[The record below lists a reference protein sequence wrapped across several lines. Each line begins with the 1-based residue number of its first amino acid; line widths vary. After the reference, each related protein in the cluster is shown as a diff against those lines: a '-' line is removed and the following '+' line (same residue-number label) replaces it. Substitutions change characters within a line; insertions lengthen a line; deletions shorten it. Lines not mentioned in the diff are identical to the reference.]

1 MSEKLA
7 VRDEHHFSEA
17 QVELIRRTICKN
29 ATDDELRFFLYQCS
43 RTGLDPMTRQVFAI
57 KRWDATLQRE
67 VMSIQTSI
75 DGLRLIA
82 ERTGKYVGQL
92 GPLWCGIDGVWHDVW
107 LSSTLPFAGRVA
119 VLRNDFKE
127 PLWSVA
133 RFESY
138 AQRKKDGTLFSL
150 WEKMPDLMIA
160 KCAESL
166 ALRRGF
172 PHEMSGLYTIDEMGQ
187 ADNATA
193 KKSDTV
199 FPVDCAPTTPSPAG
213 ERVIA
218 IVTDI
223 TTKKGNKTGKD
234 WQAWTIH
241 ANGEKYGTFS
251 ETVAA
256 AAVIGESV
264 EIHYIDGK
272 YGREIVSLKPVV
284 DSTTTEG

>member
-17 QVELIRRTICKN
+17 QVALIKRTICKN
-29 ATDDELRFFLYQCS
+29 ATDDELKLFFYHCH
-43 RTGLDPMTRQVFAI
+43 RTGLDPLARQIFAV
-57 KRWDATLQRE
+57 KRWDSTAERE
-67 VMSIQTSI
+67 VMSVQTSI

-82 ERTGKYVGQL
+82 ERTGKYAGQL
-92 GPLWCGIDGVWHDVW
+92 GPFWCGSDGVWHDVW
-107 LSSTLPFAGRVA
+107 VSDVPPHAAKIG
-119 VLRNDFKE
+119 VLRNDFNE
-127 PLWSVA
+127 PLWAVA

-138 AQRKKDGTLFSL
+138 AQQKKDGTLFPI
-150 WEKMPDLMIA
+150 WKKMADLMIA

-172 PHEMSGLYTIDEMGQ
+172 PHEMSGLYTIEEMGQ

-223 TTKKGNKTGKD
+223 TTKKGNKNGKA
-234 WQAWTIH
+234 WQSWTIY
-241 ANGEKYGTFS
+241 ADGKKYGTFS
-251 ETVAA
+251 ETVAE
-256 AAVIGESV
+256 AVAIGDCV
-264 EIHYIDGK
+264 EIYYTVSHYGN
-272 YGREIVSLKPVV
+272 EIVRIEPAIPP
-284 DSTTTEG
+284 GA